1 MTRFFDHNESAGNA
15 LEDVTIAVI
24 GYGSQGRAQAL
35 NLRDSGLRVHLGLR
49 PNGASWHQAKTD
61 GWAPLDVPEAVKQA
75 QVVMLLVP
83 DPAQPHL
90 FENQVKPHLQ
100 ENTLLLFSL

>member
-35 NLRDSGLRVHLGLR
+35 NLRDSGLRVHQDFDPTAPVGTRRR
-49 PNGASWHQAKTD
+49 PMG
-61 GWAPLDVPEAVKQA
+61 GPLLMCRKR
-75 QVVMLLVP
+75 
-83 DPAQPHL
+83 
-90 FENQVKPHLQ
+90 
-100 ENTLLLFSL
+100 